1 MEAVTLA
8 RLKRRNRDARAACTL
23 TNSCRQVLAQHAALQ
38 EKSARQQQRLDL
50 QEKEKHEMAAD
61 LQLLQQNEANA
72 GVSSE
77 HIQLLQQQLELAKG
91 EAHAEVARLRASLG
105 EATASEAALRTE
117 NERLLQKLMDALAL
131 QAHAMDSEVQAH
143 EEQRV
148 SSEVQAEQHGQGAVW
163 AVPQLGSC
171 ASSGHA
177 WRLRAARYSQ
187 EEAGPL
193 GAQPF
198 PRLFELVA
206 SNAADFPAFEY
217 AGGGAEG
224 EERGGD
230 QGGDCQPDHGGERGQ
245 PAPLLQALL
254 ALPARASAPGRACS
268 CGPEQSGA

>member
-1 MEAVTLA
+1 
-8 RLKRRNRDARAACTL
+8 
-23 TNSCRQVLAQHAALQ
+23 
-38 EKSARQQQRLDL
+38 
-50 QEKEKHEMAAD
+50 MAAD

-187 EEAGPL
+187 EEARPL

-206 SNAADFPAFEY
+206 SNVT
-217 AGGGAEG
+217 G
-224 EERGGD
+224 
-230 QGGDCQPDHGGERGQ
+230 
-245 PAPLLQALL
+245 LLTDVDAVTLLLHRHDAL
-254 ALPARASAPGRACS
+254 ALWDYASAAPYLPVQVRRLARARVTRLCRCLWPARL
-268 CGPEQSGA
+268 